1 MAVVNPPRG
10 FSRALDAVDA
20 DEAIRASIVTPAAD
34 LLPALF
40 INRDL
45 PVHSPNMS
53 GDTIRDL
60 HVAIVGA
67 GIGGLALAMGLEKKG
82 VPYTIYEAAPEFSV
96 VGAGIGFGP
105 NGDLALDMLQE
116 GFRAEYEKVCVG
128 NKPGEPQD
136 IYYEGMLL
144 QPGLGT
150 QISSLSCTASVDSH
164 SHCLYRSGTDV
175 EQAHRHAV
183 LEIMTKYISVEK
195 VRFSKTLVG
204 IQQYAGKVILKF
216 ADGDTAEASILVGA
230 DGIKSMVRKHVLG
243 PLYPSQVEPVYADS
257 YCYRGVIPISVAR
270 EIFGD
275 LTDVAKMFVGDKR
288 CCITYMISK
297 GEEFNFLLCAL
308 DDRPWEL
315 KNSVS
320 QKISHEAMMA
330 DFEGPEVDQRF
341 RRLLRKARPV
351 KWGFF
356 HHRYTST
363 YYRDRVVLLGDSAH
377 ASLPFQAAGAGQ
389 GLEDSLILSNLLA
402 RIYHAPDQSAAL
414 APYISAGLAA
424 YDAIRRPRAQ
434 KQLERAY
441 EMSHMLHFQHPE
453 TGKTIDKIASKLQ
466 KQWFDWIWFHDLNG
480 DIDAAFHK
488 LDEALNA

>member
-1 MAVVNPPRG
+1 MLNDAG
-10 FSRALDAVDA
+10 F
-20 DEAIRASIVTPAAD
+20 
-34 LLPALF
+34 
-40 INRDL
+40 
-45 PVHSPNMS
+45 
-53 GDTIRDL
+53 
-60 HVAIVGA
+60 
-67 GIGGLALAMGLEKKG
+67 K
-82 VPYTIYEAAPEFSV
+82 
-96 VGAGIGFGP
+96 
-105 NGDLALDMLQE
+105 
-116 GFRAEYEKVCVG
+116 
-128 NKPGEPQD
+128 
-136 IYYEGMLL
+136 
-144 QPGLGT
+144 
-150 QISSLSCTASVDSH
+150 
-164 SHCLYRSGTDV
+164 
-175 EQAHRHAV
+175 
-183 LEIMTKYISVEK
+183 
-195 VRFSKTLVG
+195 
-204 IQQYAGKVILKF
+204 
-216 ADGDTAEASILVGA
+216 
-230 DGIKSMVRKHVLG
+230 
-243 PLYPSQVEPVYADS
+243 
-257 YCYRGVIPISVAR
+257 
-270 EIFGD
+270 
-275 LTDVAKMFVGDKR
+275 
-288 CCITYMISK
+288 
-297 GEEFNFLLCAL
+297 EFNFLLCAL

>member
-1 MAVVNPPRG
+1 
-10 FSRALDAVDA
+10 
-20 DEAIRASIVTPAAD
+20 
-34 LLPALF
+34 
-40 INRDL
+40 
-45 PVHSPNMS
+45 MS

-82 VPYTIYEAAPEFSV
+82 VPYTIYEAAPGFSV

-144 QPGLGT
+144 QPGLGLNEPWRGK
-150 QISSLSCTASVDSH
+150 SAWGHPKYVR
-164 SHCLYRSGTDV
+164 RS
-175 EQAHRHAV
+175 AHRHAV

-230 DGIKSMVRKHVLG
+230 DGTKSMVRKHVLG

>member
-1 MAVVNPPRG
+1 
-10 FSRALDAVDA
+10 
-20 DEAIRASIVTPAAD
+20 
-34 LLPALF
+34 
-40 INRDL
+40 
-45 PVHSPNMS
+45 MS

-82 VPYTIYEAAPEFSV
+82 VPYTIYEAAPGFSV

-144 QPGLGT
+144 QPGLGLNEPWRGK
-150 QISSLSCTASVDSH
+150 SAWGH
-164 SHCLYRSGTDV
+164 PKY
-175 EQAHRHAV
+175 AHHHAV

-257 YCYRGVIPISVAR
+257 YCYRGVIPISEAR

-308 DDRPWEL
+308 DDKPWEL

-330 DFEGPEVDQRF
+330 DFEGPEVDERF

-402 RIYHAPDQSAAL
+402 RIYHAPDQGAAL

-453 TGKTIDKIASKLQ
+453 TGKTVDKIASKLQ
-466 KQWFDWIWFHDLNG
+466 KQWFDWIWFHDLNA
-480 DIDAAFHK
+480 DIDTAFHK
-488 LDEALNA
+488 MDVALNA

>member
-1 MAVVNPPRG
+1 
-10 FSRALDAVDA
+10 
-20 DEAIRASIVTPAAD
+20 
-34 LLPALF
+34 
-40 INRDL
+40 
-45 PVHSPNMS
+45 MS

-144 QPGLGT
+144 QPGLGLNEPWRGK
-150 QISSLSCTASVDSH
+150 SAWGH
-164 SHCLYRSGTDV
+164 PKY
-175 EQAHRHAV
+175 AHRHAV

-414 APYISAGLAA
+414 APYISAGLAV